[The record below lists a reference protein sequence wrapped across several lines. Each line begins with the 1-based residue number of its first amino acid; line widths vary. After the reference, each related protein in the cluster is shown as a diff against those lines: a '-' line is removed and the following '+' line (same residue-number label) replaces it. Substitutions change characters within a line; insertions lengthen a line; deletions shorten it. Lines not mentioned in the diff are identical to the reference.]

1 MVEYGQGVGEV
12 GGRVGGS
19 GGGGG
24 SGTDVGAGL
33 ASMISESVDRVA
45 ALPPETLVLLLVLV
59 LAGLMILRRAL

>member
-1 MVEYGQGVGEV
+1 MVEYGHGVGEV
-12 GGRVGGS
+12 GGRA

-33 ASMISESVDRVA
+33 ANMITDSVDRVA

-59 LAGLMILRRAL
+59 LAGLVILRRAL